1 MKNISIILNVVLLLA
16 VAVLYYLHFSERTTS
31 EEVSGRTAGPIGP
44 TSIAYINSDTLLK
57 NYDFFK
63 VAADQ
68 LEGKKD
74 GLQAEYEN
82 RARGLETEI
91 QSFQRNAQNM
101 TIAQARAIEED
112 LVKKQQN
119 LLRYQETLA
128 QSLAQDEAKVNNEL
142 YDRVSEYLREYGKS
156 HDFQLVLTYQKGS
169 GVVYANDSL
178 NITDEVIKGLN
189 EAYQSETKAAAD
201 STASN

>member
-1 MKNISIILNVVLLLA
+1 MKNLSIILNVVLLLA
-16 VAVLYYLHFSERTTS
+16 VAVLYYLHFTGEQSSQEPAS
-31 EEVSGRTAGPIGP
+31 NSSGISGPFN
-44 TSIAYINSDTLLK
+44 IAYINSDTLLK

-63 VAADQ
+63 AAAEE

-74 GLQAEYEN
+74 NLQAEYEN

-101 TIAQARAIEED
+101 TIAQARAVEED

-128 QSLAQDEAKVNNEL
+128 QNLAQEEAKVNNEL
-142 YDRVSEYLREYGKS
+142 YDRVSEFLRDYGQS

-178 NITDEVIKGLN
+178 NITQAVIEGLN
-189 EAYQSETKAAAD
+189 EAYNSEGAAAD
-201 STASN
+201 STATE

>member
-16 VAVLYYLHFSERTTS
+16 VAVLYYLHFSGRTTS
-31 EEVSGRTAGPIGP
+31 EEVSGRTAGPISP

-119 LLRYQETLA
+119 LMRYQETLA

-178 NITDEVIKGLN
+178 NITEEVIKGLN

>member
-31 EEVSGRTAGPIGP
+31 EDVSGRTAGLISP
-44 TSIAYINSDTLLK
+44 TGIAYINSDTLLK

-178 NITDEVIKGLN
+178 NITEEVIKGLN
-189 EAYQSETKAAAD
+189 EAYQSENKAAAD
-201 STASN
+201 STAAN